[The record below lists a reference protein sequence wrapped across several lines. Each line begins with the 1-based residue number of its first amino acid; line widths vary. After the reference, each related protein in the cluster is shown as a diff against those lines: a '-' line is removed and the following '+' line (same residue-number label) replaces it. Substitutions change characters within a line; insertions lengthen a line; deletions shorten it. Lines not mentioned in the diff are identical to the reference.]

1 MKLVL
6 IGLIVGVTL
15 LPAQSHVREKKLR
28 TIYVTELHSHSGN
41 DNVDFDA
48 LLRSKLISALVE
60 HCGSSCTILEE
71 NPDSGADAVLSG
83 SVWLQTTDQ
92 FHVRAQA
99 AMRLV
104 DRDSAVLWAA
114 TLYSSPFARSATS
127 SLADKT
133 ARKLVEFLNGKDTN
147 K

>member
-1 MKLVL
+1 MKVAL
-6 IGLIVGVTL
+6 IGLIFGVTL
-15 LPAQSHVREKKLR
+15 LPAQSPVRENKIHS
-28 TIYVTELHSHSGN
+28 IYVTELHSHSGN
-41 DNVDFDA
+41 DNLDFDA

-60 HCGSSCTILEE
+60 HCSSSCTVLEE
-71 NPDSGADAVLSG
+71 NPDSGTDAVLSG

-104 DRDSAVLWAA
+104 DKDGVVLWAA
-114 TLYSSPFARSATS
+114 TVYSSPYARSATS

-133 ARKLVEFLNGKDTN
+133 AKKLVAFLNGKDTN
-147 K
+147 N